1 MQITISYLLILLI
14 VSDRGS
20 GPHAAQ
26 HALRR
31 AALLAAVFGHGPA
44 VARPQGLVRAGPA
57 PGRDLGPQWMSFSMS
72 KMDLIFGGNLANF
85 WRARYRLYQNEILQE
100 NMRLTAF
107 FKLYKMCILL
117 HRCNLNF
124 SKKLV

>member
-14 VSDRGS
+14 VSDLGS

-31 AALLAAVFGHGPA
+31 AALLAAVLGHGPA

-72 KMDLIFGGNLANF
+72 KMDLIFGEF
-85 WRARYRLYQNEILQE
+85 LQIFGG
-100 NMRLTAF
+100 LVIG
-107 FKLYKMCILL
+107 CIKTKF
-117 HRCNLNF
+117 CNKKRGHLVPAIHF
-124 SKKLV
+124 SDFSGSDPK